1 MKPEKVTRARLSRAL
16 RAKVRTLNFIPGV
29 LRS

>member
-1 MKPEKVTRARLSRAL
+1 MKPEEVARARFSQAL
-16 RAKVRTLNFIPGV
+16 KAKVRTLNFIPGV